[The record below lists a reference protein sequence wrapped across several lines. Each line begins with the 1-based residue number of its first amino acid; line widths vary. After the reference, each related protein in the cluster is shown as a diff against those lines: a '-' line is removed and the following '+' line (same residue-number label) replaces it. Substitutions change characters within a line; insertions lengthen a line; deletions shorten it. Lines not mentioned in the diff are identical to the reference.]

1 MDDPG
6 PTSSFLR
13 TFPQDRHG
21 PIRPSSPPVEPLLA
35 DEQLDDSS
43 DESLYTILN
52 LARDASEAEI
62 RDRYRSLATTF
73 HPDRQRDDRSRLAA
87 HGRFTAIQRAYEI
100 LTDSTKRTI
109 YDLFG
114 EEGLKTSWELGPR
127 IRTKEEMKAE
137 FQRQAGEK
145 RRIDAEALIKPK
157 GDINLVLDARAVF
170 VPRTAFK
177 DPDAISHTPL
187 ARLQRVRP
195 GQIVM
200 KHSFETPV
208 GDKTQLQVT
217 GQMASRNGAG
227 GGNVVGTIRHQFSP
241 KFWVEGGAGLL
252 NPRVL
257 TGKATYT
264 VDENTSVPLFITQA
278 HLLTN
283 RFVTVNSISQTFLAP
298 PTTSVTLG
306 RRIYANT
313 TGLITFK
320 SGFWTL
326 GTWGKYL
333 PAQLARSDRS
343 ALSVALTTTT
353 RDGSG
358 WTLETQAGVIAN
370 HISADWSTRVIGGL
384 KVKVGAAIGTD
395 TGINAFV
402 DGEGKVTTNVRAGMI
417 VQLAY
422 GGGVTMRLR

>member
-13 TFPQDRHG
+13 SFPQNQDG
-21 PIRPSSPPVEPLLA
+21 PVRPSSPRLEPLLST
-35 DEQLDDSS
+35 DEQADDSP

-52 LARDASEAEI
+52 LARDASDAEI
-62 RDRYRSLATTF
+62 RDRYRSLASTY

-87 HGRFTAIQRAYEI
+87 HGRFTDIQRAYEI

-127 IRTKEEMKAE
+127 NRSKEELKSE
-137 FQRQAGEK
+137 FQRQATEK
-145 RRIDAEALIKPK
+145 RRIDAEALVKPK

-170 VPRTAFK
+170 VPRAAFK

-187 ARLQRVRP
+187 ARLRRIRP

-208 GDKTQLQVT
+208 GDKTQLQLT

-227 GGNVVGTIRHQFSP
+227 GGNVVGTVRHQFSP

-252 NPRVL
+252 APRVL

-264 VDENTSVPLFITQA
+264 VDENTYV
-278 HLLTN
+278 LL
-283 RFVTVNSISQTFLAP
+283 
-298 PTTSVTLG
+298 
-306 RRIYANT
+306 T
-313 TGLITFK
+313 TGLRFQVCHGQFDSADVPGTSNYICHSWSPPIRQYDRINHAQIGFLDIRVMGQISPCSAGSRRSISHVGRTHNNYQRRIRMDRRDAGGCCCESHFSRLVYPCYWWAK
-320 SGFWTL
+320 GQGRSSCWDGFWD
-326 GTWGKYL
+326 
-333 PAQLARSDRS
+333 QC
-343 ALSVALTTTT
+343 
-353 RDGSG
+353 
-358 WTLETQAGVIAN
+358 
-370 HISADWSTRVIGGL
+370 
-384 KVKVGAAIGTD
+384 
-395 TGINAFV
+395 
-402 DGEGKVTTNVRAGMI
+402 VR
-417 VQLAY
+417 
-422 GGGVTMRLR
+422 

>member
-1 MDDPG
+1 VPDTKWSISDAVPLQIDLTHAQATMDDPG

-13 TFPQDRHG
+13 TFPQTRDG
-21 PIRPSSPPVEPLLA
+21 PVRPTSPPLEPLLT
-35 DEQLDDSS
+35 DVQEEESS

-52 LARDASEAEI
+52 LARDATEAEI

-87 HGRFTAIQRAYEI
+87 HGRFTSIQRAYEI

-127 IRTKEEMKAE
+127 IRTKEEMRAE

-145 RRIDAEALIKPK
+145 RR
-157 GDINLVLDARAVF
+157 VLDARAVF

-177 DPDAISHTPL
+177 DPDAISHTPW

-208 GDKTQLQVT
+208 GDTTQLQVT

-227 GGNVVGTIRHQFSP
+227 GGNVVGTVRHQFSP

-252 NPRVL
+252 KPRVL

-264 VDENTSVPLFITQA
+264 VDENTYVSLQFYD
-278 HLLTN
+278 
-283 RFVTVNSISQTFLAP
+283 NSS
-298 PTTSVTLG
+298 
-306 RRIYANT
+306 
-313 TGLITFK
+313 
-320 SGFWTL
+320 
-326 GTWGKYL
+326 
-333 PAQLARSDRS
+333 
-343 ALSVALTTTT
+343 
-353 RDGSG
+353 
-358 WTLETQAGVIAN
+358 
-370 HISADWSTRVIGGL
+370 
-384 KVKVGAAIGTD
+384 
-395 TGINAFV
+395 
-402 DGEGKVTTNVRAGMI
+402 
-417 VQLAY
+417 
-422 GGGVTMRLR
+422 

>member
-13 TFPQDRHG
+13 SFPQNQDG
-21 PIRPSSPPVEPLLA
+21 PVRPSSPPGEPLLSTDDQA
-35 DEQLDDSS
+35 DDSS

-62 RDRYRSLATTF
+62 RDRYRSLATTY

-87 HGRFTAIQRAYEI
+87 HGRFTDIQRAYEI

-127 IRTKEEMKAE
+127 NRSKEELKSE
-137 FQRQAGEK
+137 FQRQATEK
-145 RRIDAEALIKPK
+145 RRIDAEALVKPK

-170 VPRTAFK
+170 VPRSAFK

-187 ARLQRVRP
+187 ARLQRIRP

-208 GDKTQLQVT
+208 GDKTQLQLT

-227 GGNVVGTIRHQFSP
+227 GGNVVGTVRHQFSP

-252 NPRVL
+252 APRVL

-264 VDENTSVPLFITQA
+264 VDENT
-278 HLLTN
+278 
-283 RFVTVNSISQTFLAP
+283 
-298 PTTSVTLG
+298 
-306 RRIYANT
+306 
-313 TGLITFK
+313 
-320 SGFWTL
+320 
-326 GTWGKYL
+326 
-333 PAQLARSDRS
+333 
-343 ALSVALTTTT
+343 
-353 RDGSG
+353 
-358 WTLETQAGVIAN
+358 
-370 HISADWSTRVIGGL
+370 
-384 KVKVGAAIGTD
+384 
-395 TGINAFV
+395 
-402 DGEGKVTTNVRAGMI
+402 
-417 VQLAY
+417 
-422 GGGVTMRLR
+422 

>member
-13 TFPQDRHG
+13 TFPQTRDG
-21 PIRPSSPPVEPLLA
+21 PVRPTSPPLEPLLT
-35 DEQLDDSS
+35 DVQEEESS

-52 LARDASEAEI
+52 LARDATEAEI

-87 HGRFTAIQRAYEI
+87 HGRFTSIQRAYEI

-127 IRTKEEMKAE
+127 IRTKEEMRAE

-145 RRIDAEALIKPK
+145 RRVDAEALIKPK

-177 DPDAISHTPL
+177 DPDAISHTPW

-208 GDKTQLQVT
+208 GDTTQLQVT

-227 GGNVVGTIRHQFSP
+227 GGNVVGTVRHQFSP

-252 NPRVL
+252 KPRVL

-264 VDENTSVPLFITQA
+264 VDENTYVPLQFK
-278 HLLTN
+278 N
-283 RFVTVNSISQTFLAP
+283 NSS
-298 PTTSVTLG
+298 
-306 RRIYANT
+306 Y
-313 TGLITFK
+313 
-320 SGFWTL
+320 
-326 GTWGKYL
+326 
-333 PAQLARSDRS
+333 SDS
-343 ALSVALTTTT
+343 
-353 RDGSG
+353 
-358 WTLETQAGVIAN
+358 
-370 HISADWSTRVIGGL
+370 
-384 KVKVGAAIGTD
+384 
-395 TGINAFV
+395 
-402 DGEGKVTTNVRAGMI
+402 
-417 VQLAY
+417 
-422 GGGVTMRLR
+422 